1 MTIEELKNLKKHYR
15 TVKEDAAREIARLKA
30 EIQESDRI
38 IPELEEKRIAA
49 MKAADN
55 AAYTDAKNNIEMH
68 QERATAHTVSVIN
81 LEEGPLISAEEFN
94 RMDKELFRLQARITN
109 ETAARFMKCI
119 DDMKAIASE
128 YEDEMRICDNFGKYL
143 QEEIYRKRSPYDNNR
158 IEARMNYGFNAFSRI
173 VRAISAPG
181 SDHSIDY
188 SDIERRAANVLKA
201 KAAARLGMKDKAK
214 KAIEG
219 E

>member
-1 MTIEELKNLKKHYR
+1 MTLDEVKNLKKHYR

-30 EIQESDRI
+30 EIAESDSV

-68 QERATAHTVSVIN
+68 RERAVSHTVSIIN

-94 RMDKELFRLQARITN
+94 RMDKELYRLQARITN

-158 IEARMNYGFNAFSRI
+158 IETRMNYGFNAFSKI
-173 VRAISAPG
+173 VRVISASG
-181 SDHSIDY
+181 TDCSIAY

-201 KAAARLGMKDKAK
+201 EAAARLGMKDKAK
-214 KAIEG
+214 KAAES

>member
-1 MTIEELKNLKKHYR
+1 MTLDEVKNLKKHYR
-15 TVKEDAAREIARLKA
+15 TVKEDAAREIARLQA

-68 QERATAHTVSVIN
+68 QERATAHTVSIIN

-94 RMDKELFRLQARITN
+94 RMNKELFRLQARITN

-128 YEDEMRICDNFGKYL
+128 YEDEMRICDSFGKYL
-143 QEEIYRKRSPYDNNR
+143 QEEIYRKRSPYNHNK
-158 IEARMNYGFNAFSRI
+158 IETRMNYGFNAFSKI
-173 VRAISAPG
+173 VRAISASG
-181 SDHSIDY
+181 TDHSVDY
-188 SDIERRAANVLKA
+188 SEIQRRAANVLKA
-201 KAAARLGMKDKAK
+201 EAAARLGMKDKAE
-214 KAIEG
+214 KAAES